1 MEKENRTPGY
11 MAYIPSDVR
20 YDKELKPN
28 EKLLFGEISALATAK
43 GHCWA
48 TNKYFADLYDVA
60 VETVS
65 RWISH
70 LAVKGYIKT
79 KIVYHED
86 GKTIKERRITVNFFR
101 NFEDEEEDGMPID
114 EKIKGIDEKI
124 NQPIDEKINQ
134 PIDEKIKENNTSINN
149 TSKNNIK
156 ENKKRK
162 SESELES
169 DFEELWKLYPR
180 KVGKK
185 DAFKHYKAAIKNGT
199 TNEQIRQGIENYNAW
214 LKAKNET
221 EYIKHGSTFFSKEA
235 WNDDYDLTHVNR
247 GDPFDVRNQY
257 WDENDPTVH

>member
-1 MEKENRTPGY
+1 MERETPTY
-11 MAYIPSDVR
+11 YSIIPADVR
-20 YDKELKPN
+20 YDKDLRPN
-28 EKLLFGEISALATAK
+28 EKLLYGEITALSDK
-43 GHCWA
+43 HGYCWA
-48 TNKYFADLYDVA
+48 TNRYFAELYEV
-60 VETVS
+60 TVKCVS
-65 RWISH
+65 KWINH
-70 LAVKGYIKT
+70 LIEKGYLFS
-79 KIVYHED
+79 KILYEED
-86 GKTIKERRITVNFFR
+86 GKTVSQRIICVR
-101 NFEDEEEDGMPID
+101 PIREEDNPPIHQKED
-114 EKIKGIDEKI
+114 TPLHQKEDTLSIK
-124 NQPIDEKINQ
+124 
-134 PIDEKIKENNTSINN
+134 S
-149 TSKNNIK
+149 SNIIIQDIITQEVNEK

-169 DFEELWKLYPR
+169 DFEELWKIYPR